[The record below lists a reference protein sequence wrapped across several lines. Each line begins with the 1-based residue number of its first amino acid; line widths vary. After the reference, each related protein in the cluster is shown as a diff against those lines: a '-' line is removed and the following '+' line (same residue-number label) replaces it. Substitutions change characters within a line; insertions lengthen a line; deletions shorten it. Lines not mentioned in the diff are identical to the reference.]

1 VRIAGPE
8 RAGQAS
14 EEALATSFDL
24 REQWPVLFVLSV
36 EDDDVRRVAFVVDHF
51 AADGVAMRILKAQTF
66 PGFMF
71 DGRPF
76 AGFNYMREAVSGE
89 NFQQALEAGQIVA
102 WAASGLVGPEPHR
115 LIPSAPAATA

>member
-1 VRIAGPE
+1 MRQSAAARAALRRGRSAGYAQPVR
-8 RAGQAS
+8 
-14 EEALATSFDL
+14 T
-24 REQWPVLFVLSV
+24 
-36 EDDDVRRVAFVVDHF
+36 
-51 AADGVAMRILKAQTF
+51 TF

-102 WAASGLVGPEPHR
+102 WAASGLVGPEPHL